1 MAYKNLGDALNKY
14 LIEELTFSKVI
25 NADCLAYS
33 QYGEKLMAIGST
45 LKHADDKTLVW
56 GSGAIDRKSL
66 PVKVKRIK
74 AVRGKLTKD
83 ALDKMGLDCPEVYGD
98 PALLLPMVYNPK
110 IEKKHKIGIVPHY
123 VDKGHAILKALI
135 QEEGA
140 LFIDI
145 EAGKNWK
152 KFIRQV
158 KSCDMILSSSLHGI
172 IVAEAYGI
180 QNAWVR
186 FSDNVLGDG
195 YKFRDY
201 YSSVHKEHVEP
212 LDLNEG
218 YKISEIEEKIQ
229 QWRPIGWDAKV
240 LLSSYPFQ
248 HCVRPQYLNVS

>member
-1 MAYKNLGDALNKY
+1 
-14 LIEELTFSKVI
+14 
-25 NADCLAYS
+25 
-33 QYGEKLMAIGST
+33 
-45 LKHADDKTLVW
+45 
-56 GSGAIDRKSL
+56 
-66 PVKVKRIK
+66 VKRIK